1 MKTLMKTLIKTAS
14 TVSIFLAFFV
24 VNSAHAN
31 LISNGSFEQ
40 PDVAT
45 NGMQYFTSSEVVG
58 WDGRVIEIWDNHTNF
73 AAQDGDQ
80 YAELNAHFADGTAFS
95 LAQSFATKVGGLYDL
110 SFAYSAR
117 FSSDEAFQVDVFSGQ
132 ANVFSQLI
140 DDHTKRNWSV
150 FSSSFTALSTDSVLK
165 FTSITPSNAT
175 TGNFLDNIAVFE
187 NPSTRQLLAN
197 SVAEPS
203 SFLLFGTV
211 LLGWFGYRKL
221 STK

>member
-1 MKTLMKTLIKTAS
+1 MKTLIKTVS
-14 TVSIFLAFFV
+14 TMLTLLVINIAQ
-24 VNSAHAN
+24 AN

-45 NGMQYFTSSEVVG
+45 NSMKYFTSSEVVG

-80 YAELNAHFADGTAFS
+80 YAELNAHFDDGSAFS
-95 LAQSFATKVGGLYDL
+95 LMQSFTTTVGSLYDL

-117 FSSDEAFQVDVFSGQ
+117 FTSEEAFQVDVFSGQ
-132 ANVFSQLI
+132 TNVFSQLV

-150 FSSSFTALSTDSVLK
+150 FSSSFTALSTNSMLK

-187 NPSTRQLLAN
+187 RASTPQLAAN
-197 SVAEPS
+197 SVPEPGS
-203 SFLLFGTV
+203 LLLFGTV
-211 LLGWFGYRKL
+211 LLLWSSSRKL
-221 STK
+221 SKNK

>member
-1 MKTLMKTLIKTAS
+1 MKTIIKTLS
-14 TVSIFLAFFV
+14 TVLALFV
-24 VNSAHAN
+24 ATSTQAN

-80 YAELNAHFADGTAFS
+80 YAELNAHFDDGTAFS
-95 LAQSFATKVGGLYDL
+95 LMQSFTTKVGGLYDL

-117 FSSDEAFQVDVFSGQ
+117 FNSDEAFQVDVFSGQ
-132 ANVFSQLI
+132 SNVFSQLI
-140 DDHTKRNWSV
+140 DDHTKRSWSA
-150 FSSSFTALSTDSVLK
+150 FSSSFTALSTNSVLK
-165 FTSITPSNAT
+165 FTSITPSSAT

-187 NPSTRQLLAN
+187 KASTGQLLAN
-197 SVAEPS
+197 SVPEPGS
-203 SFLLFGTV
+203 LLLFGTV
-211 LLGWFGYRKL
+211 LLGWCGYKRFAK
-221 STK
+221 K